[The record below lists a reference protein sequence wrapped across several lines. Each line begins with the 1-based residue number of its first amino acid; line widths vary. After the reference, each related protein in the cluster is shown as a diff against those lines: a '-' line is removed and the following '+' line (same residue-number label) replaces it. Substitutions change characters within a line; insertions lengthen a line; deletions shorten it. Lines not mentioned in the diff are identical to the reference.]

1 MRRKITIAIAI
12 APLLFCL
19 TPLLPGAESAVLDG
33 VEFCWRV
40 PANGGADGRIMV
52 LFGGRNWPARKTL
65 ETFRFDELADRHGL
79 FLLAASFRDR
89 EYWEPQAWSGPLLL
103 RAVALIERR
112 YGLNSRKLLL
122 YGYSAG
128 GQCSN
133 LFYAW
138 MPERVAA
145 WGAHGCGVYFRGE
158 IAHPAPAFLSCGVRD
173 AERFAISREFVYR
186 YREAGGALLWKY
198 SLESGHELTPE
209 ALALARAWFDAFLSG
224 ERCRSFGEDDTGRI
238 VPASRLDSIDPEFRN
253 PLYEGAVTELWK
265 R

>member
-1 MRRKITIAIAI
+1 MRRKIAIST
-12 APLLFCL
+12 LLFCL
-19 TPLLPGAESAVLDG
+19 IPLLLYAESAMLDG
-33 VEFCWRV
+33 VEFRWRV
-40 PANGGADGRIMV
+40 PANGGADRRIMV

-79 FLLAASFRDR
+79 FLLAVSFRDR
-89 EYWEPQAWSGPLLL
+89 EYWEPQVWSGPLLL
-103 RAVALIERR
+103 RAVALIEQR
-112 YGLNSRKLLL
+112 YRLTSRKLLL

-158 IAHPAPAFLSCGVRD
+158 IAHPVPAFLSCGVQD

-198 SLESGHELTPE
+198 SAESGHELTPE
-209 ALALARAWFDAFLSG
+209 TLALARAWFDAFLSG

-238 VPASRLDSIDPEFRN
+238 IPASRLDSIDPEFRN

-265 R
+265 P